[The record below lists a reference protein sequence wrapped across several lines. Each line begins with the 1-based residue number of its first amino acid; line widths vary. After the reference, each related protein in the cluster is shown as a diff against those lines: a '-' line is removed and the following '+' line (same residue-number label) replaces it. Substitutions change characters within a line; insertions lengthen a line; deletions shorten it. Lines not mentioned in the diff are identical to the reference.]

1 VVSRDI
7 IDRYLKKIVKE
18 KAILRGNFTLSSGI
32 KTNYYFDGR
41 IVTLSPDGAYLVGKR
56 IFDLVRNL
64 DIDAIGGPVLG
75 AVPIVAAVALISH
88 LEGKPIPAFVVRET
102 IKKHGTQKEVEG
114 NLPKG
119 GKVVIVDDTLT
130 TGRSILRVARVVEKK
145 NCQIVKI
152 IVLVDRQQGG
162 SEELRRRGYDF
173 TAIFRA
179 DESGGI
185 YVSDETR

>member
-1 VVSRDI
+1 MNGRDL
-7 IDRYLKKIVKE
+7 IDGYLKKIIKE
-18 KAILRGNFTLSSGI
+18 RATLRGDFTLTSGI

-41 IVTLSPDGAYLVGKR
+41 VVKLSPDGSFLVGKR
-56 IFDLVRNL
+56 IFDLIGDLEV
-64 DIDAIGGPVLG
+64 DAVGGPVLG

-102 IKKHGTQKEVEG
+102 TKKHGTQKKIEG

-130 TGRSILRVARVVEKK
+130 TGKSILRAIKAAEEKS
-145 NCQIVKI
+145 CQIVKI

-162 SEELRRRGYDF
+162 SDELKKLGYDYH
-173 TAIFRA
+173 R
-179 DESGGI
+179 
-185 YVSDETR
+185 YL